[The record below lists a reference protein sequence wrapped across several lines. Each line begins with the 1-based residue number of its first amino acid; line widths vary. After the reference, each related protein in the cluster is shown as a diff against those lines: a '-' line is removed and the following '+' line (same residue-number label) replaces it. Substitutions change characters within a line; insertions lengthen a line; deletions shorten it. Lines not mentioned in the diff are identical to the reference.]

1 MRFGIPVRNGL
12 GIGLKASTSLSTRGG
27 GAAPT
32 ATVLL
37 NGTPILS
44 GTYAYNNSN
53 TANTITVTGAPAIVT
68 VRAWGSAGGNGSYI
82 GSVNSAGAGGYAR
95 GTVTLQPGT
104 TYYLYVGQGGFG
116 PSASILGVGGAGGW
130 PNGGFGTSGDAT
142 GAGGGGMTM
151 LSKAIFSTGMSDSDI
166 LLIAGAGGGSTG
178 YAGNAGAGGGTNGQ
192 NASAGPATGGLQ
204 AAGGT
209 YNGAKLTGGNA
220 TGSRTSG
227 TDDGGGG
234 GGGYYG
240 GGGGT
245 SDANP
250 GAGGSGYFN
259 PTLISSST
267 LTAGNYAT
275 APNPDSLLPAGYA
288 TGKSD
293 IGGTPQNGNPGV
305 VYLTF

>member
-1 MRFGIPVRNGL
+1 LVG
-12 GIGLKASTSLSTRGG
+12 SSG
-27 GAAPT
+27 GAPA
-32 ATVLL
+32 VIL
-37 NGTPILS
+37 NGASILS

-53 TANTITVTGAPAIVT
+53 TANTITVTGGPVVVT
-68 VRAWGSAGGNGSYI
+68 IRAWGAAGGNGSYSA
-82 GSVNSAGAGGYAR
+82 GNSSGAGGYAR

-116 PSASILGVGGAGGW
+116 PASTAGFGGLGGW
-130 PNGGFGTSGDAT
+130 PNGGYGSMGDAS

-178 YAGNAGAGGGTNGQ
+178 YSANAGAGGGTTGQ
-192 NASAGPATGGLQ
+192 NSSSSVATGGTQ
-204 AAGGT
+204 SVGGVQ
-209 YNGAKLTGGNA
+209 NGAKLTGGNSP
-220 TGSRTSG
+220 GPRTSVSG
-227 TDDGGGG
+227 NDDGGG

-240 GGGGT
+240 GGSGIG
-245 SDANP
+245 DGAP

-259 PTLISSST
+259 PSLVSSST
-267 LTAGNYAT
+267 LTTGNYAT

-288 TGKSD
+288 TGKAD
-293 IGGTPQNGNPGV
+293 ISGTPQNGNPGV

>member
-1 MRFGIPVRNGL
+1 MSFGIPVRNGL
-12 GIGLKASTSLSTRGG
+12 GIGLRASTALSTRGG
-27 GAAPT
+27 AAAPT

-53 TANTITVTGAPAIVT
+53 TANTITVTGAPVIVT
-68 VRAWGSAGGNGSYI
+68 VRAWGAAGGNGAYI
-82 GSVNSAGAGGYAR
+82 GVVNSSGAGGYAR

-104 TYYLYVGQGGFG
+104 TYYLYVGQGGLG
-116 PSASILGVGGAGGW
+116 PASASGFGGLGGW
-130 PNGGFGTSGDAT
+130 PNGGFGSMGDAS

-178 YAGNAGAGGGTNGQ
+178 FAGNAGAGGGATGQ
-192 NASAGPATGGLQ
+192 NSSLLTAIGGSQSAGGAV
-204 AAGGT
+204 
-209 YNGAKLTGGNA
+209 NGAKLTGGNGA
-220 TGSRTSG
+220 GPRTS
-227 TDDGGGG
+227 TSPDDDGGG

-240 GGGGT
+240 GGSGT
-245 SDANP
+245 GDGQP

-267 LTAGNYAT
+267 LTTGNTTT
-275 APNPDSLLPAGYA
+275 APDPDSLLPAGYA
-288 TGKSD
+288 TGKVD
-293 IGGTPQNGNPGV
+293 ITGTPQNGNPGV